1 MYCRTFLESPANKW
15 NHHRS
20 ENARRPEA
28 KTSPT
33 KSRPGAKLYMRRER
47 NFHDICK
54 DICWRKTNLLTK
66 KICLLNVLT
75 KRRSADGICS
85 QKRFLRTRNFFLH
98 NLLKKRKTASD
109 EKILKYLL
117 KEKTINATLNVS
129 LQPVTEALDVYVY
142 GWGWFS
148 VIYSKTSE
156 AISGNLIS
164 VGTWDIPLTRIETA
178 Y

>member
-1 MYCRTFLESPANKW
+1 
-15 NHHRS
+15 
-20 ENARRPEA
+20 
-28 KTSPT
+28 
-33 KSRPGAKLYMRRER
+33 
-47 NFHDICK
+47 
-54 DICWRKTNLLTK
+54 
-66 KICLLNVLT
+66 VLT

-142 GWGWFS
+142 GWG
-148 VIYSKTSE
+148 
-156 AISGNLIS
+156 
-164 VGTWDIPLTRIETA
+164 
-178 Y
+178 